1 VAGFAVLLAASGVAF
16 AAPAAQATGS
26 TAVALTFD
34 NNTLSQY
41 TLGYQQ
47 ALQPH
52 GVNATFYVSS
62 GSVSN
67 SSSTKYMSWSQLS
80 TLAAGG
86 NEIGGKTVDGLSL
99 TTLSTAQQISEICN
113 DRQNLL
119 SHGLKPNSFA
129 YPGGANNPAIQAEV
143 QNCGYA
149 NARTAGSLSP
159 AGPTYAETLPPK
171 NWLALRAYAP
181 TGQISLANL
190 ETLVSGAASHGG
202 GSVPIVIGKVCSQ
215 TQDPSNYRPAPPRRD
230 G

>member
-1 VAGFAVLLAASGVAF
+1 MVLGRIGARKLACVLRRHARGAAAFLAAVAVIVGM
-16 AAPAAQATGS
+16 AAIAPAARSATGTIVS
-26 TAVALTFD
+26 LAFD

-86 NEIGGKTVDGLSL
+86 NEIGGKTVDGTSL

-119 SHGLKPNSFA
+119 CHGLKPNSFA
-129 YPGGANNPAIQAEV
+129 YPGGAFNTTIESEV
-143 QNCGYA
+143 QN
-149 NARTAGSLSP
+149 
-159 AGPTYAETLPPK
+159 
-171 NWLALRAYAP
+171 
-181 TGQISLANL
+181 
-190 ETLVSGAASHGG
+190 
-202 GSVPIVIGKVCSQ
+202 
-215 TQDPSNYRPAPPRRD
+215 
-230 G
+230 